1 MNETKSKNF
10 KWKFSDEKKKK
21 LNQKREILSE
31 ICGCVGLA
39 PTTSNFIFKQKQKK
53 LVKKDDPN
61 IFIN

>member
-1 MNETKSKNF
+1 MKQKVKILNENF
-10 KWKFSDEKKKK
+10 QMKKKK